1 MLRLDP
7 HTIVLATGN
16 KKKLAELK
24 RLLKGQA
31 IRILGL
37 NSFQGLPKVKE
48 DKDTFKANARKKAI
62 EISKRIDRLVMA
74 DDSGLEV
81 PALGN
86 APGIYSARY
95 AGISQDD
102 SKNIRKLLKEMKH
115 FKGSKRRARFRCAI
129 CLSKGS
135 KVIKMVEGRVEGC
148 IALGKKGVGGFGYDP
163 VFVPE
168 GFNKTFAQ
176 LKPATKDRISHRGL
190 ALIEA
195 RQAILG
201 YFQRY
206 H

>member
-24 RLLKGQA
+24 RLLKGRG
-31 IRILGL
+31 IRILDMD
-37 NSFQGLPKVKE
+37 SFQGLPKVKE

-62 EISKRIDRLVMA
+62 EISKKIDKLVMA

-86 APGIYSARY
+86 RPGIYSARY

-102 SKNIRKLLKEMKH
+102 SKNIRKLLKEMKD
-115 FKGSKRRARFRCAI
+115 FKGRQRRARFRCAI

-135 KVIKMVEGRVEGC
+135 KVIKMVEGKVEGS
-148 IALGKKGVGGFGYDP
+148 ITLGEKGIEGFGYDP
-163 VFVPE
+163 VFIPE

-190 ALIEA
+190 ALIEVKL
-195 RQAILG
+195 AILR